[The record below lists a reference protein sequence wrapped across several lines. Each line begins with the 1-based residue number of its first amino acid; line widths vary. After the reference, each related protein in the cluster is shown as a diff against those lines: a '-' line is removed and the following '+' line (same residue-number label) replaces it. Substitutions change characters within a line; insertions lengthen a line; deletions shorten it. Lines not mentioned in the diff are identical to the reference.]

1 MRNIAAPQKPFVE
14 SLAHFPDPLEAGQ
27 VCQFEVENLHAT
39 QWQFNESFSCGN
51 SAKRIVMCEKAF
63 EVFKKVRRCG
73 IYTISDSFEADFRPF
88 AIENAFTIHYNSV
101 LGCVFIEG
109 YYTLFGVLRVP
120 SVLTAILSRETRLLD
135 FVHLKGR
142 RSPI

>member
-1 MRNIAAPQKPFVE
+1 MQNVTCNNYIPWQKHA
-14 SLAHFPDPLEAGQ
+14 LAHFADPLEAGQ

-73 IYTISDSFEADFRPF
+73 IHTISDFSF
-88 AIENAFTIHYNSV
+88 
-101 LGCVFIEG
+101 C
-109 YYTLFGVLRVP
+109 
-120 SVLTAILSRETRLLD
+120 ILYFLN
-135 FVHLKGR
+135 
-142 RSPI
+142 